1 MAAVCQYDTPRPFF
15 RQSTMSPT
23 KKTTRKRT
31 SKSAKKV
38 KDEPILPYLLIGL
51 AITIL
56 IIVGIEVDNYLSQNA
71 ISEVTTTCN
80 FCRNATA
87 SISSKKTFKD
97 FNAEHLKHARKN
109 GLKKPI
115 KTNKELFNTIDA
127 LQKDGKLVKI
137 TSNKYYHIPRL
148 THSHPY
154 LTPEAAQLLQEI
166 GMRFHAKLR
175 EHNLPK
181 YKFVVS
187 SLLRTEETQKQLR
200 GTNRQ
205 ATNNTSAHYYGT
217 TFDISYSKYR
227 RGHFP
232 HNDKQLERL
241 LTETLRELRSECRL
255 LIVNEKKNKC
265 YHITVVKCREQ

>member
-1 MAAVCQYDTPRPFF
+1 MPQTKK
-15 RQSTMSPT
+15 STKKRKSKST
-23 KKTTRKRT
+23 KKT
-31 SKSAKKV
+31 
-38 KDEPILPYLLIGL
+38 KDAPILPYLLMGA
-51 AITIL
+51 AITAL
-56 IIVGIEVDNYLSQNA
+56 IIAAIEIDAYFSKNTIA
-71 ISEVTTTCN
+71 EVSTTCD

-87 SISSKKTFKD
+87 PISSKQTFKD
-97 FNAEHLKHARKN
+97 FNATHLEHARKN

-115 KTNKELFNTIDA
+115 KTDEELFNTIDS

-137 TSNKYYHIPRL
+137 SNSKYYHIPRL

-154 LTPEAAQLLQEI
+154 LTPEAATLLQEI

-200 GTNRQ
+200 ATNRQ
-205 ATNNTSAHYYGT
+205 ATHNESAHYYGT

-227 RGHFP
+227 RFYFNHDDP
-232 HNDKQLERL
+232 QLEQL
-241 LTETLRELRSECRL
+241 LAETLRELRSECRL

-265 YHITVVKCREQ
+265 YHITVVKSREQ

>member
-1 MAAVCQYDTPRPFF
+1 MTQ
-15 RQSTMSPT
+15 T
-23 KKTTRKRT
+23 KKTTRKRK
-31 SKSAKKV
+31 SKSTKKI
-38 KDEPILPYLLIGL
+38 KDTPILPYLLIGV

-56 IIVGIEVDNYLSQNA
+56 IIVGIEVDNYLSKNA

-87 SISSKKTFKD
+87 SISSKKTFND
-97 FNAEHLKHARKN
+97 FNEIHLKHARKN

-115 KTNKELFNTIDA
+115 KTNKELFNTIES
-127 LQKDGKLVKI
+127 LQQDGKLVKI

-154 LTPEAAQLLQEI
+154 LTPEAANLLQEI

-187 SLLRTEETQKQLR
+187 SLLRTEESQEELR
-200 GTNRQ
+200 HSNQQ
-205 ATNNTSAHYYGT
+205 ATHNESAHYYGT
-217 TFDISYSKYR
+217 TFDISYSNYKR
-227 RGHFP
+227 FGFGVQ
-232 HNDKQLERL
+232 DKELEQL

-255 LIVNEKKNKC
+255 LIVNEKRNKC
-265 YHITVVKCREQ
+265 YHITVVKCRES